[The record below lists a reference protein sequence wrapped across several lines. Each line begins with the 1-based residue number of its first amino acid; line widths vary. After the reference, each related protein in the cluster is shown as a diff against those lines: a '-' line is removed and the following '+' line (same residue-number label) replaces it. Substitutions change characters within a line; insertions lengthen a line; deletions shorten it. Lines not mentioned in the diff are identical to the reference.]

1 MEETGSA
8 QVGAIEQSLPAA
20 ESARATSFLQ
30 RATLRR
36 RLRFLRRRRELA
48 LHDLGGFVFESHR
61 LGESRPE
68 LTADKLSAL
77 AAIDAELETL
87 QHALAVREELAVLHE
102 PGISACPQCS
112 TIHDSS
118 ANFCPGCGRPT
129 AGVAS

>member
-20 ESARATSFLQ
+20 ESARATSFVQ

-48 LHDLGGFVFESHR
+48 LHDLGGFIFESHR

-68 LTADKLSAL
+68 LTAAKLSAL
-77 AAIDAELETL
+77 EAIDTELETL
-87 QHALAVREELAVLHE
+87 QRALAVGEELSVLHE
-102 PGISACPQCS
+102 PGISSCPQCS

-118 ANFCPGCGRPT
+118 AKFCPGCGRPT
-129 AGVAS
+129 AGAAS